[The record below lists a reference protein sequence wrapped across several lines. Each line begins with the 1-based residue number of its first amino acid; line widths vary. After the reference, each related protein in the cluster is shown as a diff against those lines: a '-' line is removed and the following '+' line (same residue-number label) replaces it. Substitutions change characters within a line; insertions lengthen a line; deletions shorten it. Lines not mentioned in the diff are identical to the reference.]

1 MNCVKD
7 GCCFPAALCI
17 CLIGWYFGVEQF
29 YLTEADIGKNRAEAS
44 ISKLAEL
51 NPYVKV
57 NLSTEPLTDDYLNQF
72 QVTFTSFPAQTT
84 GPACSSDRS

>member
-1 MNCVKD
+1 MDASCEVRLSNLLVFC
-7 GCCFPAALCI
+7 
-17 CLIGWYFGVEQF
+17 VEQF

-44 ISKLAEL
+44 KAKLAEL

-72 QVTFTSFPAQTT
+72 QVTFTSFLLKPLV
-84 GPACSSDRS
+84 